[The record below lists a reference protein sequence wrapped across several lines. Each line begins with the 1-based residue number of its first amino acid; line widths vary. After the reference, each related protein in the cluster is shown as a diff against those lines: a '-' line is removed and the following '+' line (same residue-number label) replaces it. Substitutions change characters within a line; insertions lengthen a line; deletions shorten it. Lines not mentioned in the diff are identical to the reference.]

1 MERNVNWVILS
12 DSLDK
17 PPHFGGPMILHY
29 ISKILLELGEVVYMN
44 HPFYQGAKQL
54 NIEIVNSLDPKNTIL
69 IVSENDFRLEE
80 FNFKTVR
87 LLLNFGKNIEKYKD
101 TELIFQY
108 GKSFTLGTKLENSHS
123 IKPIIINL
131 DFWKNLQCKRSDKP
145 LILIKKGK
153 IKKETDFVPGIRLDN
168 IINSESTRQTID
180 FELLKYFNT
189 HKTFI
194 TYDNETF
201 YSVQAALCGA
211 ISIVIPDGRLTEDE
225 WRNSNPIR
233 KWGIAYGNNQ
243 DQIDFALSTIEE
255 LKKTIEEISVKSKN
269 EVEYFIEKTLLVFNL
284 K

>member
-1 MERNVNWVILS
+1 
-12 DSLDK
+12 
-17 PPHFGGPMILHY
+17 
-29 ISKILLELGEVVYMN
+29 MN

-54 NIEIVNSLDPKNTIL
+54 DIEIVNSLDPKNTIL

-131 DFWKNLQCKRSDKP
+131 DFWKNLQCERSDKP

-225 WRNSNPIR
+225 WRKSNPIR

-243 DQIDFALSTIEE
+243 DQIDFAMSTIEE
-255 LKKTIEEISVKSKN
+255 LKKTIEEILVKSKN
-269 EVEYFIEKTLLVFNL
+269 EVEYFIEKTLSVFNL